1 MTRMY
6 RVECCTVEW
15 ISFTKMVFNIEIKE
29 YPDITEQLYDC
40 MSRDDHKEPYF
51 IYGL

>member
-1 MTRMY
+1 MTRIY
-6 RVECCTVEW
+6 RVECCTEEW
-15 ISFTKMVFNIEIKE
+15 ISFNKMIFNIEIKE